1 MPILK
6 GSHHPLG
13 ERQDLLLKT
22 NHQHEAKSGFWGGYR
37 ILRKS
42 CPRGQMHRA
51 IPSWDWPRRR
61 KKLLLDPHLPYTM
74 SLTGGSNTQ
83 QQSTVRERQEHGR
96 RSIPSLMEV
105 SRDKLT
111 VSYWHRKKLRQP
123 QATINGIWRLQRTKD
138 NHWNH
143 EVNSSIEWLHLS
155 H

>member
-42 CPRGQMHRA
+42 CPRGQMYRA

-96 RSIPSLMEV
+96 RSPLWWRWAGTSWQWATDTEKSYGNHRPLLTEFEDYSAPKIIIEIMKSIP
-105 SRDKLT
+105 
-111 VSYWHRKKLRQP
+111 Q
-123 QATINGIWRLQRTKD
+123 
-138 NHWNH
+138 
-143 EVNSSIEWLHLS
+143 
-155 H
+155 